1 MDRDERRRVR
11 ELVRVDFEELVDAIF
26 GLAGRVPVGLLSKVV
41 LVVLRGVFFFP
52 SQHEL
57 SLWHAWPVLVFI
69 ERAMTLVAAAQT
81 QWSGFVNE
89 THETVH
95 EPIGK
100 VSVEPRDFDDPGDPS
115 LVPPFRDDSL
125 FLEIVIWDAIPRQAD
140 HLGEVM
146 QSVSVYGVSEDEDGP
161 VREPRERLDVLSC
174 DLCKPVGGGFARR
187 RVGDPFSAEW
197 ILLVIVLWGPPGD

>member
-1 MDRDERRRVR
+1 M
-11 ELVRVDFEELVDAIF
+11 DFEELVDAIF

-41 LVVLRGVFFFP
+41 LVVLRGIVF
-52 SQHEL
+52 L
-57 SLWHAWPVLVFI
+57 SESARAFALACVASSGVHRERDDAGGGRADPI
-69 ERAMTLVAAAQT
+69 ERVR
-81 QWSGFVNE
+81 NE

-95 EPIGK
+95 ESVGK
-100 VSVEPRDFDDPGDPS
+100 VSVEPRDLDDPGDPS

-125 FLEIVIWDAIPRQAD
+125 FLEIVIRDAIPRQAD

-187 RVGDPFSAEW
+187 RVGDPFGAEW
-197 ILLVIVLWGPPGD
+197 ILLVIVLWGPPR